1 MTVRWW
7 FKEQRQPKR
16 SRWTWRRMSVDG
28 SIERISCEFGDYGAA
43 VLDAL
48 RNGFQPVSDHWIV
61 EGALTTTHF
70 ERGERAVVVPSEPH
84 SDAKPPLPP
93 VRRLKPRA
101 SVRKGLSSTVKGPRE
116 SEER

>member
-1 MTVRWW
+1 MN
-7 FKEQRQPKR
+7 
-16 SRWTWRRMSVDG
+16 VDG
-28 SIERISCEFGDYGAA
+28 SIERISGEFGDYGAA

-48 RNGFQPVSDHWIV
+48 KNGFQPASDHWIV

-70 ERGERAVVVPSEPH
+70 ERGGRAVVVPSEPR

-93 VRRLKPRA
+93 SRPLKPRP
-101 SVRKGLSSTVKGPRE
+101 SERKGLSSTVKRPPE